1 MELVCASAIF
11 QETHSL
17 FSSVYLDASM
27 GRPHRRW
34 LMSGLSGREVTDS
47 S

>member
-1 MELVCASAIF
+1 MELVCASAIY

-17 FSSVYLDASM
+17 FSGMYLDASM
-27 GRPHRRW
+27 GRSHRKW
-34 LMSGLSGREVTDS
+34 LMSGLSGREVKDS